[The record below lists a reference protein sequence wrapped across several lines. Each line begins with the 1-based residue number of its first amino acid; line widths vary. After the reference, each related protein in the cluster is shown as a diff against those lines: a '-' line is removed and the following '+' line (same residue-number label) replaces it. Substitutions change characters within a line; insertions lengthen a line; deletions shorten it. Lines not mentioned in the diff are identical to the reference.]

1 MELSRN
7 KAILQQRETEGFWKE
22 IRLEYES
29 GIRLFNTMIK
39 MKNISCEEFYLN
51 QSKYKHRKISITQ
64 FLESYIN
71 LKRVYEEYLH
81 YKYTLLKQKDILN
94 IVFEPIHL
102 KDI

>member
-1 MELSRN
+1 LIKHTVIPQYCCGIGRVGYNN
-7 KAILQQRETEGFWKE
+7 KFIDCLPYILNRE
-22 IRLEYES
+22 YP
-29 GIRLFNTMIK
+29 
-39 MKNISCEEFYLN
+39 NISCEEFYLN